1 MLHVIPI
8 LRIFDYDKAVE
19 FYVNWLG
26 FRIDWEHR
34 FSDNSPVYMQLSREH
49 ILLHLSEH
57 HGDASPGAKV
67 YIQYQNLKNLHAL
80 LNEKKYKYNKPGME
94 EAPWNAWCMEV
105 VDPFNNKLLFC
116 EDKNQLAK

>member
-8 LRIFDYDKAVE
+8 LRIFDYNKAIE
-19 FYVNWLG
+19 FYITWLG
-26 FRIDWEHR
+26 FRVDWEHR
-34 FSDNSPVYMQLSREH
+34 FSDNSPVYMQLSKEH

-57 HGDASPGAKV
+57 HGDAAPGAKV

-80 LNEKKYKYNKPGME
+80 LNEKKYKFNKPGME

-105 VDPFNNKLLFC
+105 VDPFYNKLLFC
-116 EDKNQLAK
+116 EDKNQMAK

>member
-8 LRIFDYDKAVE
+8 LRIFDYNKAVE
-19 FYVNWLG
+19 FYISWLG

-34 FSDNSPVYMQLSREH
+34 FSENSPVYMQLSREH

-67 YIQYQNLKNLHAL
+67 YIQYHNLKNLHAL
-80 LNEKKYKYNKPGME
+80 LNDKKYKFNKPGME

-105 VDPFNNKLLFC
+105 VDPFYNKLLFC